1 MIIKRLA
8 TSFESLY
15 FVGGT
20 QTVHHSGHR
29 FALFA
34 GQPWCGGPFVG
45 GPATNASSPH
55 VVFLL
60 LLAMCSSRFADSSK
74 SQCTCK
80 TCFFGIDENQV
91 LRRWK
96 VIICCEQM
104 DYLFDR
110 QNSVSSV
117 SILTNPLSC

>member
-1 MIIKRLA
+1 M
-8 TSFESLY
+8 
-15 FVGGT
+15 
-20 QTVHHSGHR
+20 HHSGHR

-74 SQCTCK
+74 SHARAK
-80 TCFFGIDENQV
+80 HSFSGLMRI
-91 LRRWK
+91 K
-96 VIICCEQM
+96 
-104 DYLFDR
+104 
-110 QNSVSSV
+110 
-117 SILTNPLSC
+117 SCDVGKS